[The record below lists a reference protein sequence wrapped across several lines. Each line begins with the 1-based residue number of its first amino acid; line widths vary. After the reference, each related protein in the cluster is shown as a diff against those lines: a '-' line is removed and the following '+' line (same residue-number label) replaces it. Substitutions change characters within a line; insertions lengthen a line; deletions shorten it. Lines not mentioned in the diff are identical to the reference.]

1 MTTRPRPLPFPA
13 ALGLALLLPVQAVA
27 LAGAAHA
34 HGDTLK
40 VVITGQQAGKVTADV
55 TWENDGDPV
64 EEAVAAT
71 VNAVSADG
79 SRTAGPWRLVRG
91 TGGAATWT
99 TAETLP
105 PGTWTVTVDAGFP
118 SLGHAQQEVAVPV
131 VDPAPPT
138 ASSGASPA
146 TSPSGDPSGAPSG
159 APASAT
165 ASAPRRRPPRP
176 PHRPLPPTPTRTP
189 TPTTPAG
196 GPPPGWPGSPWPAR
210 PPASCCAA
218 GGCGG
223 SDGVSPRAAAPRPGM
238 VVPAV
243 TGGDRRSGGCGG
255 RGR

>member
-40 VVITGQQAGKVTADV
+40 VVITGQQAGRVTADV
-55 TWENDGDPV
+55 TWENDGDAV

-79 SRTAGPWRLVRG
+79 ARTAGPWRLVRG

-99 TAETLP
+99 TAEALP

-118 SLGHAQQEVAVPV
+118 SLGHAQGEVAVPV

-138 ASSGASPA
+138 ASAAASPSGAPVTTTPSAPPASGTPSASPA
-146 TSPSGDPSGAPSG
+146 TSPATSPASDSGAAGWWTTAGVAGIALVG
-159 APASAT
+159 AAAGILL
-165 ASAPRRRPPRP
+165 RRRRLRRP
-176 PHRPLPPTPTRTP
+176 
-189 TPTTPAG
+189 
-196 GPPPGWPGSPWPAR
+196 
-210 PPASCCAA
+210 
-218 GGCGG
+218 
-223 SDGVSPRAAAPRPGM
+223 
-238 VVPAV
+238 
-243 TGGDRRSGGCGG
+243 
-255 RGR
+255 

>member
-146 TSPSGDPSGAPSG
+146 PSPSG
-159 APASAT
+159 APATAT
-165 ASAPRRRPPRP
+165 ASAPPASAPPAASPATSPDSDSDSDDAGWWTTAGVAGIALAGAAAGILLRRRR
-176 PHRPLPPTPTRTP
+176 L
-189 TPTTPAG
+189 
-196 GPPPGWPGSPWPAR
+196 
-210 PPASCCAA
+210 
-218 GGCGG
+218 
-223 SDGVSPRAAAPRPGM
+223 
-238 VVPAV
+238 
-243 TGGDRRSGGCGG
+243 RRL
-255 RGR
+255 

>member
-138 ASSGASPA
+138 SSSGASPA
-146 TSPSGDPSGAPSG
+146 PSPSG
-159 APASAT
+159 APATAT
-165 ASAPRRRPPRP
+165 ASAPPAPAA
-176 PHRPLPPTPTRTP
+176 PTGAPAASP
-189 TPTTPAG
+189 ATTPASDG
-196 GPPPGWPGSPWPAR
+196 DDAGWWTTAGVAGI
-210 PPASCCAA
+210 ALAGAAA
-218 GGCGG
+218 GILL
-223 SDGVSPRAAAPRPGM
+223 RRRRLRRP
-238 VVPAV
+238 
-243 TGGDRRSGGCGG
+243 
-255 RGR
+255 

>member
-13 ALGLALLLPVQAVA
+13 VLGLALLLPVQAVA

-40 VVITGQQAGKVTADV
+40 VVITGQQAGRVTADV
-55 TWENDGDPV
+55 TWENDGDAV

-79 SRTAGPWRLVRG
+79 ARTAGPWRLVRG

-99 TAETLP
+99 TAEALP

-138 ASSGASPA
+138 ASASPSGAPATTPPPAPPASATPAGAPSASPA
-146 TSPSGDPSGAPSG
+146 TSPATS
-159 APASAT
+159 PASDTGAAGWWTT
-165 ASAPRRRPPRP
+165 AGVAGIALVGAAAGILLRRRRLRRP
-176 PHRPLPPTPTRTP
+176 
-189 TPTTPAG
+189 
-196 GPPPGWPGSPWPAR
+196 
-210 PPASCCAA
+210 
-218 GGCGG
+218 
-223 SDGVSPRAAAPRPGM
+223 
-238 VVPAV
+238 
-243 TGGDRRSGGCGG
+243 
-255 RGR
+255 

>member
-40 VVITGQQAGKVTADV
+40 VLITGQQAGKVTADV

-99 TAETLP
+99 TAESLP

-146 TSPSGDPSGAPSG
+146 PSPSG
-159 APASAT
+159 APATAT
-165 ASAPRRRPPRP
+165 ASAPPASATSPASAPASDSDDAGWWTTAGVAGIALAGAAAGILLRRRR
-176 PHRPLPPTPTRTP
+176 L
-189 TPTTPAG
+189 
-196 GPPPGWPGSPWPAR
+196 
-210 PPASCCAA
+210 
-218 GGCGG
+218 
-223 SDGVSPRAAAPRPGM
+223 
-238 VVPAV
+238 
-243 TGGDRRSGGCGG
+243 RRL
-255 RGR
+255 

>member
-40 VVITGQQAGKVTADV
+40 VMITGQQAGKVTADV

-91 TGGAATWT
+91 TGGSATWT

-146 TSPSGDPSGAPSG
+146 PSPSG
-159 APASAT
+159 APATAT
-165 ASAPRRRPPRP
+165 ASAPPASATPATSPASDSDDAGWWTTAGVAGIALAGAAAGILLRRRR
-176 PHRPLPPTPTRTP
+176 L
-189 TPTTPAG
+189 
-196 GPPPGWPGSPWPAR
+196 
-210 PPASCCAA
+210 
-218 GGCGG
+218 
-223 SDGVSPRAAAPRPGM
+223 
-238 VVPAV
+238 
-243 TGGDRRSGGCGG
+243 RRL
-255 RGR
+255 